1 MEINILAFGQI
12 AEIAGSATWKMSG
25 IASTDELREILSQT
39 YPALKTLSYKLAVDK
54 IMVQE
59 NTLLSPNATVAL
71 LPAFSGG

>member
-12 AEIAGSATWKMSG
+12 AEITGRPAWTMTG
-25 IASTDELREILSQT
+25 INSTDELQDILSQT

-54 IMVQE
+54 KMVQE
-59 NTLLSPNATVAL
+59 NTPLSHNATVAL